1 MASGPESGFELP
13 AESRGEAP
21 GRGRLAGRRVL
32 VVGAGQT
39 DYGIE
44 DQPIGNG
51 RAIAILLAREGA
63 KVVAADYD
71 QAAAD
76 GTVELIGGAGDSAI
90 TAVADVRDPDAVQSM
105 VRRAHEWLGGLDGVA
120 YNVGIPGPQGSVAE
134 ITTEAWDD
142 TLNANLR
149 GAMLTARAAL
159 PVMDRGSAFVFIS
172 SVAALTPRGRT
183 VAYESSKA
191 GMAALMRHV
200 ALEGQERQ
208 IRANVVLPA
217 RIDTGL
223 ARSHNPRA
231 QSIYAA
237 GPMARAGTAWEVAYA
252 ALFLLSDE
260 AAYIT
265 AQELAV
271 DGGTSGL

>member
-1 MASGPESGFELP
+1 M
-13 AESRGEAP
+13 
-21 GRGRLAGRRVL
+21 AGRRVL

-76 GTVELIGGAGDSAI
+76 GTVELIGGAGDIAM
-90 TAVADVRDPDAVQSM
+90 TVVADVRDPDAVESM
-105 VRRAHEWLGGLDGVA
+105 VARAHGWLGGLDGVA
-120 YNVGIPGPQGSVAE
+120 YNVGVPGPQGSVSA

-159 PVMDRGSAFVFIS
+159 PVMEPGSAFVFIS

-200 ALEGQERQ
+200 ALDGQERQ
-208 IRANVVLPA
+208 IRANIVLPA

-223 ARSHNPRA
+223 ARSHNPQA
-231 QSIYAA
+231 QSLYAA

-252 ALFLLSDE
+252 TLFLLSNE
-260 AAYIT
+260 AAYVT
-265 AQELAV
+265 GQQLAV
-271 DGGTSGL
+271 DGGTSAL